1 MLILVMDLSD
11 HHEHVPV
18 GVRVFLQLVIADTN
32 IRVVMSFFFDVVYNL
47 DCSQT
52 AHNLIK

>member
-1 MLILVMDLSD
+1 MILVMDLSD